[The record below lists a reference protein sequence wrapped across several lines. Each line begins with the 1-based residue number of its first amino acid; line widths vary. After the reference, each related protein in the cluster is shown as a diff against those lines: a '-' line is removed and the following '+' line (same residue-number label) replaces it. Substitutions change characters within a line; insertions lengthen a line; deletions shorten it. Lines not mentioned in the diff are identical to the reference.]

1 MGIFSKL
8 NPVKIVKKAVGVVK
22 KQVSN
27 VAKVVKKSVKAVGK
41 VAEKVVKGVAKGVR
55 EVGRGVKKLARNKYV
70 RMGLMITAAV
80 MLPGAIA
87 ALPALSGLGA
97 TAAAVATGAI
107 TGAVTGAGST
117 LLAGGN
123 LKDALK
129 TGALGA
135 ATGAAFARIG
145 QAIKGAQVKESLDLT
160 QGKLDAMGADL
171 ADVSAT
177 STSPTISLDGSPTI
191 DTSTLPRDALGQ
203 VDLKQLTTTDGAFRA
218 TSPLDVSKGLDISS
232 DVLKDPSSFTNVPEL
247 KLTARGTREVLSSP
261 TGMSE
266 QVAQSL
272 QDFKIDTSALTDAQ
286 RQAIG
291 LPPKISA
298 TDINLPEPQSFG
310 DRFKDSVKDAFSP
323 ENIVDKGLSI
333 GEDLL
338 VGAARGAISERMADD
353 QYVGDPAYAQQ
364 EYANQLQQFQIA
376 YQNAGININD
386 AYANMTYGSGDVN
399 AVGGELFRQQ
409 TIQVA

>member
-1 MGIFSKL
+1 MGIFSEIKKL
-8 NPVKIVKKAVGVVK
+8 GKKAVGVVK

-41 VAEKVVKGVAKGVR
+41 VAEKAVKGVAKVQKK
-55 EVGRGVKKLARNKYV
+55 VFKGVKKLARNKYV

-87 ALPALSGLGA
+87 GLSALAPATIGA
-97 TAAAVATGAI
+97 TASAVATGAI
-107 TGAVTGAGST
+107 TGAITGAGST
-117 LLAGGN
+117 LLAGGD

-177 STSPTISLDGSPTI
+177 STSPTISLDSSPTI

-247 KLTARGTREVLSSP
+247 KLTARGTREVLSSS

-298 TDINLPEPQSFG
+298 TDINLPKPQSFG

-338 VGAARGAISERMADD
+338 VGAAKGAIAERMADD